1 MRCIPLRTRIQ
12 AQWLTPRRA
21 DVVQWCSFYCRRVV
35 EVSCLVEVSVAVRCP
50 PLPARNKI
58 DICNNTPRRRKRVF
72 GIRQEIQSLFASGV
86 EGKRRGQ
93 KVPTALRMRSIAQ
106 RAASQQKASLSV
118 AVSRTGL
125 TATRVPH
132 ASTCHKPTAK
142 NQGRSTQLI
151 RPGIDNKNNNNNNR
165 KVII

>member
-21 DVVQWCSFYCRRVV
+21 HVVQWCSFYCRRVV

-86 EGKRRGQ
+86 EGNKRRGQ
-93 KVPTALRMRSIAQ
+93 KVPTALRMRSIICQ
-106 RAASQQKASLSV
+106 IAAIASSIATKSKSVRRSQQDGSD
-118 AVSRTGL
+118 RHPG
-125 TATRVPH
+125 ATCQHMPQTNSKEPRQVN
-132 ASTCHKPTAK
+132 PTH
-142 NQGRSTQLI
+142 
-151 RPGIDNKNNNNNNR
+151 RPGH
-165 KVII
+165 